1 MILPK
6 KHLSLDESLF
16 GFGAYLLNN
25 IGKNSNIDRLWHNYL
40 SDYKNNIY
48 SVKFTF
54 DQYIITIDYLFA
66 INAIEINQ
74 KGELKLCS

>member
-6 KHLSLDESLF
+6 KHLSLDESLL
-16 GFGAYLLNN
+16 GFGAYLLDN
-25 IGKNSNIDRLWHNYL
+25 IGKKSNIDRLWRSYL
-40 SDYKNNIY
+40 NDYKNNIY

-74 KGELKLCS
+74 KGELRLCS

>member
-16 GFGAYLLNN
+16 GFGAYLLDN
-25 IGKNSNIDRLWHNYL
+25 IKKNSNIDRLWRNYL

-48 SVKFTF
+48 K
-54 DQYIITIDYLFA
+54 
-66 INAIEINQ
+66 
-74 KGELKLCS
+74 

>member
-25 IGKNSNIDRLWHNYL
+25 IGKNSNIDRLWRNYL

>member
-16 GFGAYLLNN
+16 GFGAYLLDN
-25 IGKNSNIDRLWHNYL
+25 IGKNSNIDRLWRNYL

>member
-16 GFGAYLLNN
+16 GFGAYLLDN
-25 IGKNSNIDRLWHNYL
+25 IGKNSNIDRLWRNYL

-74 KGELKLCS
+74 KGELKLCN

>member
-16 GFGAYLLNN
+16 GFGAYLLGN
-25 IGKNSNIDRLWHNYL
+25 IGKNSNIDRLWRNYL

-54 DQYIITIDYLFA
+54 DQYIITVDYLFA
-66 INAIEINQ
+66 INAVEINQ
-74 KGELKLCS
+74 KGELRLCS

>member
-25 IGKNSNIDRLWHNYL
+25 IGKNSNIDRLWRNYL
-40 SDYKNNIY
+40 GDYKNNIY

>member
-1 MILPK
+1 MILPE

-16 GFGAYLLNN
+16 GFGAYLLDK
-25 IGKNSNIDRLWHNYL
+25 IGKNSSIDHLWRSYL

-74 KGELKLCS
+74 KGELKLCN

>member
-16 GFGAYLLNN
+16 GFGAYLLDN
-25 IGKNSNIDRLWHNYL
+25 IEKTQNIDRLWRNYL

-74 KGELKLCS
+74 KGELRLCS

>member
-16 GFGAYLLNN
+16 GFGAYLLDN
-25 IGKNSNIDRLWHNYL
+25 IVKNSNIDRLWRNYL
-40 SDYKNNIY
+40 NDYKNNIY

-54 DQYIITIDYLFA
+54 DQFIITIDYLFA

-74 KGELKLCS
+74 KGELRLCS

>member
-16 GFGAYLLNN
+16 GFGAYLLDN
-25 IGKNSNIDRLWHNYL
+25 IVKNSNIDRLWRNYL
-40 SDYKNNIY
+40 NDYKNNIY
-48 SVKFTF
+48 IVKFTF
-54 DQYIITIDYLFA
+54 DQFIITIDYLFA

-74 KGELKLCS
+74 KGELRLCS

>member
-25 IGKNSNIDRLWHNYL
+25 IGKNSNIDRLWRNYL

-74 KGELKLCS
+74 KGELKLCN

>member
-16 GFGAYLLNN
+16 GFGAYLLDN
-25 IGKNSNIDRLWHNYL
+25 IKKNSNIDRLWRNYL

>member
-16 GFGAYLLNN
+16 GFGAYLLDN
-25 IGKNSNIDRLWHNYL
+25 IGENSNIDRLWRNYL
-40 SDYKNNIY
+40 CDYKNNIY

-74 KGELKLCS
+74 KGELKLCN

>member
-6 KHLSLDESLF
+6 KHLSLDESLL
-16 GFGAYLLNN
+16 GFGAYLLDN
-25 IGKNSNIDRLWHNYL
+25 IGKKSNIDCLWRSYL
-40 SDYKNNIY
+40 NDYKNNIY

-54 DQYIITIDYLFA
+54 DQYIITIDFLFA

-74 KGELKLCS
+74 KGELRLCS

>member
-16 GFGAYLLNN
+16 GFGAYLLDN
-25 IGKNSNIDRLWHNYL
+25 IGKNSNIDRLWRTYL

-54 DQYIITIDYLFA
+54 DQYIITIDFLFA